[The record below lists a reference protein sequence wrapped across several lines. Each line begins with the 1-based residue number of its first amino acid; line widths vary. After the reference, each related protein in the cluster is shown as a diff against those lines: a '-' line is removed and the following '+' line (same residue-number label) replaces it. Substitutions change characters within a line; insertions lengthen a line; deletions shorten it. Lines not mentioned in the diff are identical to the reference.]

1 MDLTQGFGARSG
13 VVGPVTGLESLN
25 YSDQFRHL
33 VTTMPPENTGGSFTA
48 LLEMPMTQAMELLH
62 FTDSSSSQAKTVTE
76 DIAPTTLHPFGALT
90 FPSNSLLLDLAA
102 RFSVIATE
110 QNGNI
115 SGEIA
120 NSLPSNSGEN
130 LDRVKAEP
138 AETDSMVENQNQNY
152 SSGNLTIE
160 SHKHDHH
167 HHNVIYIKM

>member
-48 LLEMPMTQAMELLH
+48 LLEMPVTQAMELLH
-62 FTDSSSSQAKTVTE
+62 FTDSSSSQARTVTG

-115 SGEIA
+115 SGDEPENDSHLKLVMSRWIYYL
-120 NSLPSNSGEN
+120 SKISNG
-130 LDRVKAEP
+130 
-138 AETDSMVENQNQNY
+138 
-152 SSGNLTIE
+152 
-160 SHKHDHH
+160 
-167 HHNVIYIKM
+167 